1 MPVELAHLANSVA
14 LRPLV
19 FTIVEVLPCPLP
31 INLADAGMFALAL
44 WLERK
49 ESVERKSARVKNRT
63 NAGVIFSLLRIL
75 RSC

>member
-1 MPVELAHLANSVA
+1 MPVELAHFANSVA

-19 FTIVEVLPCPLP
+19 FKIVEVVPPLP

-49 ESVERKSARVKNRT
+49 ESVERNSARVRHRIS
-63 NAGVIFSLLRIL
+63 ALVIFSLLGIL
-75 RSC
+75 SSC

>member
-1 MPVELAHLANSVA
+1 MPVELAHFANSVA

-19 FTIVEVLPCPLP
+19 FKIVEVVPPLP

-49 ESVERKSARVKNRT
+49 ENVERKSVRVKHRT
-63 NAGVIFSLLRIL
+63 NARVNFLLGIL
-75 RSC
+75 SSC